1 MSLDNFKFYSMRQ
14 LVVSAILFFCSS
26 ALFAQQATIKGIIKD
41 AKTAEPLVG
50 VNILAGKDNGA
61 VTDLDGNFKLEL
73 NAGEYRI
80 EVSYIGFETVFQK
93 ISLKEG
99 ETKTLD
105 FNLKESAKQLDLVTV
120 SGSKYER
127 NLSEE
132 TVSIEVIKSGLLQ
145 NSNVVTLNEGM
156 DKIAGVVIV
165 DNQATI
171 RGGSGYS
178 FGVGSR
184 VQMMID
190 DIPILSV
197 DRGEIRWNNV
207 PMELLDQVE
216 VLKSA
221 SSALYG
227 ASALNGVVNVRTG
240 FAKDKPET
248 EALIYTQTYDSP
260 KRKETKWWDGDK
272 INYPIRYGGHFAH
285 KQRFGQHDVS
295 LGFNYNKSIGHIRL
309 LDFGHRRL
317 TAKYRFRAKNVEGL
331 TMGLNANLMDSEEAD
346 YFFWNGYTTDA
357 YIPFGS
363 GGSRDRGTI
372 SAQKRRTVM
381 LDPWLKYKDKFGNSH
396 TFRNRFY
403 YANLVF
409 TADNPQ
415 ARQWFS
421 EYQFQ
426 RSFDFGLSVTAG
438 ATAQVAKL
446 DNPAELGVRNNNTFS
461 GYAQLDYKIKRF
473 NFIAGIRQ
481 EYFTL
486 DTFKIFTAI
495 KHLKEDSTERSRPI
509 MNAGV
514 NYRAGKATWLRF
526 NYSDGFRFPS
536 LAERYVDEALTDQ
549 VKVLPNP
556 NLKPEYGFNAEL
568 GLKQGLKVSNWLGYA
583 DVSFFWMEYWDMIEF
598 IFGYFPPSPL
608 PQGAKPTDYLGFR
621 AENISRA
628 RIAGYEVSLIGSG
641 KVGKIPVRVQ
651 SGYTYNYGVDLN
663 TDTTLLN
670 AGKFMKNFFSSIG
683 TNLNN
688 LKTANDSLVASAMLK
703 YRFRH
708 LVKFDVEFDLGRVTI
723 GTEFR
728 HYSFVEKV
736 DQVFE
741 LFIPELRDYRTENP
755 KGSFVYNQR
764 ISYDFRKYGK
774 LSFIVNNVANS
785 EYSVR
790 PARMEPPR
798 NFTVQYRV
806 NI

>member
-1 MSLDNFKFYSMRQ
+1 MLKNYIR
-14 LVVSAILFFCSS
+14 LVYNKAIITTFFLLSVSAI
-26 ALFAQQATIKGIIKD
+26 ALGQQAIIKGGIKD
-41 AKTAEPLVG
+41 AKTNEVLIG
-50 VNILAGKDNGA
+50 VNIFATTEYGA
-61 VTDLDGNFKLEL
+61 VSDLDGNYKIEL
-73 NAGEYRI
+73 AAGEYKI
-80 EVSYIGFETVFQK
+80 QVSYIGYEAIAQK
-93 ISLKEG
+93 VILKEG

-105 FNLKESAKQLDLVTV
+105 FNLRESAKQLDLVTV

-132 TVSIEVIKSGLLQ
+132 TVSIEVLKSGLLQ
-145 NSNVVTLNEGM
+145 NSNVITLNEGM

-190 DIPILSV
+190 DIPMLSV
-197 DRGEIRWNNV
+197 DRGEIRWNII
-207 PMELLDQVE
+207 PMELMDQVE

-227 ASALNGVVNVRTG
+227 ASALNGVVNVRTAY
-240 FAKDKPET
+240 AKEKTET
-248 EALIYTQTYDSP
+248 EALVYTQFYDAP
-260 KRKETKWWDGDK
+260 KREAIHWWKDDN
-272 INYPIRYGGHFAH
+272 INFPLRYGGQISH

-295 LGFNYNKSIGHIRL
+295 FGVNFNKTIGHIRL

-317 TAKYRFRAKNVEGL
+317 TVKYRYRAKNIEGL
-331 TMGLNANLMDSEEAD
+331 TMGISANLMDSEEAD
-346 YFFWNGYTTDA
+346 YFFWNGYETNA

-363 GGSRDRGTI
+363 NGPRERGTI

-381 LDPWLKYKDKFGNSH
+381 IDPWVKYNDKFGNSH

-409 TADNPQ
+409 TSDNPQ

-426 RSFDFGLSVTAG
+426 RTFKFGLSITAG
-438 ATAQVAKL
+438 AIAQIAKL
-446 DNPAELGVRNNNTFS
+446 DNPIELGIRRNDNFS
-461 GYAQLDYKIKRF
+461 VYTQLDYKIKRL
-473 NFIAGIRQ
+473 NFLVGIRQ
-481 EYFTL
+481 EYFAL

-495 KHLKEDSTERSRPI
+495 KHVRSDSSVVNRPI
-509 MNAGV
+509 MNAGM
-514 NYRAGKATWLRF
+514 NYRAGKATWLRL

-536 LAERYVDEALTDQ
+536 LAERFVDEALTDQ
-549 VKVLPNP
+549 VRVLPNP
-556 NLKPEYGFNAEL
+556 NLRPEYGFNAEL
-568 GLKQGLKVSNWLGYA
+568 GIKQGIKISNWLGYA

-608 PQGAKPTDYLGFR
+608 PAGAKPSDYLGFR
-621 AENISRA
+621 AENIRRA

-651 SGYTYNYGVDLN
+651 SGYTYNYGADLN
-663 TDTTLLN
+663 TDTTLAN
-670 AGKFMKNFFSSIG
+670 VGSFMKYFFSSVG
-683 TNLNN
+683 TKFSE

-708 LVKFDVEFDLGRVTI
+708 LVKFDVEFDLGRITL
-723 GTEFR
+723 GTEVR
-728 HYSFVEKV
+728 YYSFVEKV

-741 LFIPELRDYRTENP
+741 LFIPELKDYRAANS
-755 KGSFVYNQR
+755 KGAVVYNQR
-764 ISYDFRKYGK
+764 ISYDFKKYGK
-774 LSFIVNNVANS
+774 LSFIVNNVANN
-785 EYSVR
+785 EFSVR

-798 NFTVQYRV
+798 SFTFQYR
-806 NI
+806 ISI

>member
-1 MSLDNFKFYSMRQ
+1 MRQ
-14 LVVSAILFFCSS
+14 LVVSALLLFCSTTF
-26 ALFAQQATIKGIIKD
+26 LFAQQATIRGIIKD

-50 VNILAGKDNGA
+50 VNIVAGKENGT
-61 VTDLDGNFKLEL
+61 VTDLDGNFKLDL
-73 NAGEYRI
+73 DAGEYKI

-93 ISLKEG
+93 IVLKEG
-99 ETKTLD
+99 ESKTLD

-145 NSNVVTLNEGM
+145 NSNIVTLNEGM

-190 DIPILSV
+190 DMPILSV
-197 DRGEIRWNNV
+197 DRGEIRWNTV

-221 SSALYG
+221 AASLYG

-240 FAKDKPET
+240 YAKDKPET
-248 EALIYTQTYDSP
+248 EALIYTQVYGNP
-260 KRKETKWWDGDK
+260 KRSEIKWWEGDK
-272 INYPIRYGGHFAH
+272 INFPIRYGGQIAH

-295 LGFNYNKSIGHIRL
+295 FGANYNKSIGHIRL
-309 LDFGHRRL
+309 LDVGHRRL
-317 TAKYRFRAKNVEGL
+317 ALKYRFRAKNVEGL
-331 TMGLNANLMDSEEAD
+331 TMGISANLMDSEEAD

-363 GGSRDRGTI
+363 NGPRERGTL
-372 SAQKRRTVM
+372 SLQKRRTVM
-381 LDPWLKYKDKFGNSH
+381 IDPWLKYNDKFGNSH

-409 TADNPQ
+409 TSDNPQ

-421 EYQFQ
+421 EYQFH
-426 RSFDFGLSVTAG
+426 RSFGFGLSVTAG
-438 ATAQVAKL
+438 ASAQVAKL
-446 DNPAELGVRNNNTFS
+446 DNPAELGIRSNNTFS
-461 GYAQLDYKIKRF
+461 GYLQLDYKIKRF

-509 MNAGV
+509 MNAGI

-536 LAERYVDEALTDQ
+536 LAERYVDEALTSQ
-549 VKVLPNP
+549 VRVLPNP

-568 GLKQGLKVSNWLGYA
+568 GLKQGIKISNWLGYA

-598 IFGYFPPSPL
+598 IFGYFPPNPL
-608 PQGAKPTDYLGFR
+608 PSGAKPSDYLGFR

-628 RIAGYEVSLIGSG
+628 RIAGYEVSLLGSG
-641 KVGKIPVRVQ
+641 KIGKIPVRIQ
-651 SGYTYNYGVDLN
+651 SGYTYNYGADLN
-663 TDTTLLN
+663 TDSTLAN
-670 AGKFMKNFFSSIG
+670 AGKFIKYFFSSVG
-683 TNLNN
+683 TNLNE
-688 LKTANDSLVASAMLK
+688 LKTANDSLVSAAMLK

-708 LVKFDVEFDLGRVTI
+708 LVKFDFEFDLGRVTI

-728 HYSFVEKV
+728 YYSFVEKV

-741 LFIPELRDYRTENP
+741 LFIPELKDYRAANP
-755 KGSFVYNQR
+755 TGSLVYNQR
-764 ISYDFRKYGK
+764 ISYDFKKYGK
-774 LSFIVNNVANS
+774 FSFIVNNVTNN

-790 PARMEPPR
+790 PARMEAPR
-798 NFTVQYRV
+798 NFTLQYKV